1 MIIQATE
8 KELSQGVLLGNQ
20 FSKESKFV
28 RFNADIVIEN
38 VKNLIKNNIGV
49 LFFAY
54 ADFEL
59 IGMICGIKYP
69 DFLTRSLTAME
80 LFWFVDK
87 RKRGVG
93 LKLLIKFESWARKEN
108 CKSIIMMHLS
118 DSMPEE
124 VKTIYEKKGYQYLES
139 HYIKEL

>member
-1 MIIQATE
+1 MIIKATE
-8 KELSQGVLLGNQ
+8 KEVSQAVLLGNQ
-20 FSKESKFV
+20 FSEESKFV
-28 RFNADIVIEN
+28 RFNADIAIEN
-38 VKNLIKNNIGV
+38 VKNLIRNNIGV
-49 LFFAY
+49 LFLAY
-54 ADFEL
+54 KDFEI

-69 DFLTRSLTAME
+69 DFLTGLWTAME

-93 LKLLIKFESWARKEN
+93 IRLLIKFESWARKEN
-108 CKSIIMMHLS
+108 CKDIIMMHLS

-124 VKTIYEKKGYQYLES
+124 VKTIYEKKGYKYLES